1 MNDLV
6 KLVAKKTGM
15 SEAIAQ
21 IAVTTV
27 VSSLKTKLPAN
38 VAGILDAV
46 AGTGTQ
52 SSSARNDNP
61 LGNLGNVVSGLGSLL
76 GKK

>member
-6 KLVAKKTGM
+6 KLVAQKTGM

-27 VSSLKTKLPAN
+27 ISSLKKKLPAN
-38 VAGILDAV
+38 VAGILDTA
-46 AGTGTQ
+46 AGI
-52 SSSARNDNP
+52 SSSKSVKNDKP
-61 LGNLGNVVSGLGSLL
+61 LGDISNVVSGLGSLL